1 MAPTLG
7 RRSDSGHG
15 SALTPTVVSMTKAEL
30 STIMSPDWA
39 EALKPVEGAIRDL
52 GDFLREEHAHGFRTF
67 PPGPEI
73 FRTFQ
78 EPMSQVKVLIV
89 GQDPYPTAGHAMG
102 LSFSVRPDVRPLPR
116 SLQNIYKEL
125 QDDLGIPPAPHGD
138 LSAWSEQG
146 VMLLNRCLTVREG
159 APASHHN
166 KGWEAVTECAI
177 KALATRGRPLVGL
190 LWGRPARSTAPW
202 LAGAPRVES
211 AHPSPLS
218 ASKGFFGSRPFSRV
232 NELLEQ
238 QGVEP
243 VDWRV
248 G

>member
-1 MAPTLG
+1 
-7 RRSDSGHG
+7 
-15 SALTPTVVSMTKAEL
+15 MTKGDL
-30 STIMSPDWA
+30 SEIMAADWA
-39 EALKPVEGAIRDL
+39 EALRPVEGVIREL
-52 GDFLREEHAHGFRTF
+52 GDFIRAEHAAGFRTF
-67 PPGPEI
+67 PPGQDI
-73 FRTFQ
+73 FRAFQ
-78 EPMSQVKVLIV
+78 EPMSEVKVLVV

-125 QDDLGIPPAPHGD
+125 QDDLGIPPAQHGD
-138 LSAWSEQG
+138 LSAWTRQG

-159 APASHHN
+159 APASHHG
-166 KGWEAVTECAI
+166 KGWETVTECAI

-190 LWGRPARSTAPW
+190 LWGHPARSTAQW
-202 LAGAPRVES
+202 LGGAPRVES

-232 NELLEQ
+232 NEMLEQ
-238 QGVEP
+238 QGVGP